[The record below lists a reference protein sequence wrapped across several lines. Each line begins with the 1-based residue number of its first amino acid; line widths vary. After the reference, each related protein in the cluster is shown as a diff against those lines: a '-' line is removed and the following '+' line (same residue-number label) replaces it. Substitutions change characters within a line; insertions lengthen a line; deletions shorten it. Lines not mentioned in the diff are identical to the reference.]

1 MGRRL
6 GAQFR
11 LVEFQIPVK
20 QISKWKFSEV
30 SYIYQFGTKRPPDLR
45 VSCLEVVA

>member
-6 GAQFR
+6 GTQFR
-11 LVEFQIPVK
+11 LVELKIPVK
-20 QISKWKFSEV
+20 QISKWKFLEG
-30 SYIYQFGTKRPPDLR
+30 SYIYQFGTRRPPDLR